1 MPTKFTL
8 HKWLCDECPQ
18 LYDTEP
24 DCHVHARQV
33 HKHSTSDLHAL
44 EQICARIDATS
55 CNAHE
60 LVEYERVCNA
70 VVKRVDAIKNAQ
82 AMAQR
87 QQFLTIVQRSH
98 DVLAVN
104 EFKVGQIGHNNEDT
118 DVIEID
124 GTDELQSEESGVLV
138 AFGDSRTVTD
148 GLKTARQVSRKRHF
162 PCNLSEKTFR
172 STRSSYNTDRMKIRI
187 DENNVITDEPAIE
200 NVDNVTTPDTHSVR
214 NAKNCSSSMKI
225 FACDFDACTKTFYTH
240 GGLRQHT
247 RFVHKHQQPLPLCAN
262 FKW

>member
-8 HKWLCDECPQ
+8 YKWLCDECPQ

-24 DCHVHARQV
+24 ECHVHARKI

-44 EQICARIDATS
+44 EQICTRIDATS
-55 CNAHE
+55 CSWHE

-70 VVKRVDAIKNAQ
+70 VLERVVAIKNAKT
-82 AMAQR
+82 MAQR
-87 QQFLTIVQRSH
+87 QQFLKIMQRPH
-98 DVLAVN
+98 DVIAVN
-104 EFKVGQIGHNNEDT
+104 EIEVEQIDHNNEDT
-118 DVIEID
+118 DVVEID
-124 GTDELQSEESGVLV
+124 GTDELQSEQFGVLA
-138 AFGDSRTVTD
+138 AFVDSRTVTD
-148 GLKTARQVSRKRHF
+148 GLKTARRVSRKRHF
-162 PCNLSEKTFR
+162 PCNLSEKTLIR
-172 STRSSYNTDRMKIRI
+172 TRSSNNADRMEIRI

-200 NVDNVTTPDTHSVR
+200 NVDDVATPDTRSVR

-225 FACDFDACTKTFYTH
+225 FECDFDACTKTFYTH